1 MKNNSTSTSPKL
13 HKNLVDAVVE
23 ALDTIFDKGVYADR
37 AIERLLKSNRKWGSK
52 DRAFIAESTYEMVRW
67 WRFLWEVYGKQ
78 PSLKRAELF
87 HLFGIYWLSKGYG
100 LPENWR
106 SFESIWD
113 FNFKMAKSHLPNEV
127 GSLQSFP
134 IWMDELLSNEFGGE
148 WPKLAKAL
156 NQPAKLI
163 GRTNTL
169 KTTRAELIAKFAEA
183 EIEILPFE
191 RNDVGIVF
199 KQKQNLFNHPLFK
212 AGNFEVQDGGSQMIA
227 AFLDIKPG
235 MKVIDACA
243 GAGGKTLQMAAMMEN
258 KGSLIAMDVEE
269 WKLKEFQKRA
279 KRNGVHNVEIK
290 PIEST
295 KTIKRLHGRADRLLL
310 DVPCSGT
317 GVIKRNPDTK
327 WKLQPQSIEKV
338 KGLQEEIINSYSKM
352 LKPGGEMVYATCSLL
367 RTENEDQVAKF
378 LKLNPNFEFI
388 KEQRINPSETTDGF
402 YMALLKRLS

>member
-1 MKNNSTSTSPKL
+1 MKNNSPSSPKL
-13 HKNLVDAVVE
+13 HKNLVDAVIE

-52 DRAFIAESTYEMVRW
+52 DRAFIAETTYDMVRW

-78 PSLKRAELF
+78 PSLKRSELY

-100 LPENWR
+100 LPETWR

-113 FNFKMAKSHLPNEV
+113 FNFKLAKSHLPNDI

-134 IWMDELLSNEFGGE
+134 IWLEEVLSEEFGGQ
-148 WPKLAKAL
+148 WPKIAKAL

-169 KTTRAELIAKFAEA
+169 KTNRAELIAKFAE
-183 EIEILPFE
+183 EQIEILPFE
-191 RNDVGIVF
+191 RNSVGIVF
-199 KQKQNLFNHPLFK
+199 NEKQNLFNHPLFK

-227 AFLDIKPG
+227 EFLDIKPG
-235 MKVIDACA
+235 MRVIDACA
-243 GAGGKTLQMAAMMEN
+243 GAGGKTLQMAALMEN
-258 KGSLIAMDVEE
+258 KGSIIAMDVEA

-290 PIEST
+290 AIESS
-295 KTIKRLHGRADRLLL
+295 KTIKRLHAKADRLLL

-327 WKLQPQSIEKV
+327 WKLQPQSISKV
-338 KGLQEEIINSYSKM
+338 IQLQEEIFQSYSKM
-352 LKPGGEMVYATCSLL
+352 LKVGGEMVYATCSLL
-367 RTENEDQVAKF
+367 RSENEDQVQKF
-378 LKLNPNFEFI
+378 IQLNPNFEFI
-388 KEQRINPSETTDGF
+388 KERRIHPSETSDGF
-402 YMALLKRLS
+402 YMALLKRIS